1 MLPMLLAATFLNGVN
16 IDGLR
21 AQSFEKC
28 KTVKIDDR
36 GDIYLDCP
44 GYEVQAQAPVA
55 QAPVAAA
62 ALAAPAA
69 IVPAAPTPSVAAS
82 SVGAPPAGPIGK
94 HYWLVS
100 EENPGAQ
107 YDLDIFVN
115 SKWVRKVKA
124 GEPQIVLEVT
134 RYLSPGPNKVLFAA
148 TKHLEAGR
156 KSTSAAAFLK
166 ITVGEGEAG
175 GNTVMIDNPLVECKR
190 TAAETD
196 NVNEEFTLQAR

>member
-1 MLPMLLAATFLNGVN
+1 MLLAATFLNGVN

-21 AQSFEKC
+21 SQSFEKC
-28 KTVKIDDR
+28 KTIQIDDR
-36 GDIYLDCP
+36 GDVHLDCP
-44 GYEVQAQAPVA
+44 GYEVQAPAPQA
-55 QAPVAAA
+55 QAPVTQ
-62 ALAAPAA
+62 APAPA
-69 IVPAAPTPSVAAS
+69 PIVPAAPTPAVAQS
-82 SVGAPPAGPIGK
+82 SVGAPPPATAISK

-107 YDLDIFVN
+107 YDLDVFVN
-115 SKWVRKVKA
+115 SKWVRKIKA

-134 RYLSPGPNKVLFAA
+134 KYLTPGPNKVLFAA

-156 KSTSAAAFLK
+156 KSASPAAFLK

-196 NVNEEFTLQAR
+196 NVNEEFIMQAR

>member
-1 MLPMLLAATFLNGVN
+1 MLSLLVASTFLNGVN

-21 AQSFEKC
+21 SQSFEKC
-28 KTVKIDDR
+28 RTVKVDER
-36 GDIYLDCP
+36 GDVHLECP
-44 GYEVQAQAPVA
+44 GYEVQTQTAAPQPPSPA
-55 QAPVAAA
+55 VAAGSVSG
-62 ALAAPAA
+62 APA
-69 IVPAAPTPSVAAS
+69 T
-82 SVGAPPAGPIGK
+82 GPITR

-100 EENPGAQ
+100 EEKDSASAQ
-107 YDLDIFVN
+107 YDLDVFVN

-134 RYLSPGPNKVLFAA
+134 RYLQPGPNKVLFAA

-156 KSTSAAAFLK
+156 KSTSPAAFLRL
-166 ITVGEGEAG
+166 TVGEGEAG

-196 NVNEEFTLQAR
+196 NVNEEFSLQAR

>member
-1 MLPMLLAATFLNGVN
+1 MIPLLLAAVFLNGVN

-21 AQSFEKC
+21 SQSFEKC

-44 GYEVQAQAPVA
+44 GYEVQAQAPA
-55 QAPVAAA
+55 PSPAPAASPVAAA
-62 ALAAPAA
+62 SMA
-69 IVPAAPTPSVAAS
+69 PSVPG
-82 SVGAPPAGPIGK
+82 GALSK
-94 HYWLVS
+94 HYWMVS
-100 EENPGAQ
+100 EDANGAQAQ
-107 YDLDIFVN
+107 YDLDVFIN
-115 SKWVRKVKA
+115 SKWVRKIKA

-134 RYLSPGPNKVLFAA
+134 KYLVAGQNKVLFAA
-148 TKHLEAGR
+148 TKHIEGGR
-156 KSTSAAAFLK
+156 KSTSAGSFLK

>member
-1 MLPMLLAATFLNGVN
+1 MLLLLLSATFLNGVN

-21 AQSFEKC
+21 SQSFEKC
-28 KTVKIDDR
+28 KTIKIDDR

-44 GYEVQAQAPVA
+44 GYEVQAQAPAPVT
-55 QAPVAAA
+55 QAP
-62 ALAAPAA
+62 AP
-69 IVPAAPTPSVAAS
+69 IVPAAPTPAIAQS
-82 SVGAPPAGPIGK
+82 SLAAPPGGGPIGK

-107 YDLDIFVN
+107 YDLDVFVN

-134 RYLSPGPNKVLFAA
+134 KYLAPGPNKVLFAA
-148 TKHLEAGR
+148 TKHLESGR
-156 KSTSAAAFLK
+156 KSVSPASFLK
-166 ITVGEGEAG
+166 ITVGEGESG
-175 GNTVMIDNPLVECKR
+175 GNTVLIDNPLVECKR

>member
-21 AQSFEKC
+21 TQSFEKC

-36 GDIYLDCP
+36 GDVYLDCP
-44 GYEVQAQAPVA
+44 GYEVQAAP
-55 QAPVAAA
+55 APAR
-62 ALAAPAA
+62 APAA
-69 IVPAAPTPSVAAS
+69 AVVPSAPTPAVAQSSLAPLPAS
-82 SVGAPPAGPIGK
+82 GPIGK
-94 HYWLVS
+94 HYWMVS
-100 EENPGAQ
+100 EESPGAQ
-107 YDLDIFVN
+107 YDLDVFVN
-115 SKWVRKVKA
+115 SKWLRKVKA

-148 TKHLEAGR
+148 TKHVEAGR
-156 KSTSAAAFLK
+156 KSVSPASFLK

>member
-16 IDGLR
+16 IDALR
-21 AQSFEKC
+21 TQSFEKC
-28 KTVKIDDR
+28 KTVKIDGR
-36 GDIYLDCP
+36 GDVYLDCP
-44 GYEVQAQAPVA
+44 GYEVQAQAP
-55 QAPVAAA
+55 AP
-62 ALAAPAA
+62 L
-69 IVPAAPTPSVAAS
+69 VPSAPTPALAAS
-82 SVGAPPAGPIGK
+82 SVGAPPGAVLGK

-134 RYLSPGPNKVLFAA
+134 KYLMAGQNKVLFAA

-156 KSTSAAAFLK
+156 KSVSPASFLK